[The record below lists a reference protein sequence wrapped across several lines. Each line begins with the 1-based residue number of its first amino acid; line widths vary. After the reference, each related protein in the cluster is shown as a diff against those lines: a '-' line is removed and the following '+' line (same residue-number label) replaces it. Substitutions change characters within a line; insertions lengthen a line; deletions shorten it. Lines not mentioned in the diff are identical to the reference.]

1 MGIYCVARFL
11 SPVEQGY
18 YYTFSSI
25 LGLNI
30 FFELGLTFVIM
41 QFASHEKAGLEW
53 TDAGDLTG
61 NERNLKRLGS
71 LLRFA
76 VRWYGIAAIISLI
89 GISLGGCWFFRTSHH
104 DGANVQWMIPWLSV
118 CLASSISFFLAP
130 IYGILEGCGKIAEMN
145 GLFAKQ
151 AILSSIV
158 FWIALFGGLKL
169 FAVPLLAMIPLLV
182 AGPILFSKYFKAL
195 LTLWRV
201 SAGGEETISWKKEI
215 LPLQWKISLS
225 WASGYFIFQ
234 LAAPV
239 LFRTHGA
246 VLAGQYGMSLK
257 MIESIQSLSQA
268 WTSTKAAT
276 FGTLIAKREFM
287 NLKKLFRATM
297 FGSLG
302 ANILFSLGFLG
313 LIVGLHLMKMPLAA
327 RFLPTSLLSLM
338 CLNAFLN
345 CVIFSIACL
354 LRAEK
359 KEPLFGLSIVAAIL
373 NTLAVMTLGIHYGP
387 IGIIVPLLAVNF
399 FLALPVL
406 FYFWR
411 DFWRRSIQ
419 ISQV

>member
-151 AILSSIV
+151 AISTKTGYDRPRAI
-158 FWIALFGGLKL
+158 
-169 FAVPLLAMIPLLV
+169 
-182 AGPILFSKYFKAL
+182 
-195 LTLWRV
+195 R
-201 SAGGEETISWKKEI
+201 
-215 LPLQWKISLS
+215 
-225 WASGYFIFQ
+225 ASG
-234 LAAPV
+234 
-239 LFRTHGA
+239 
-246 VLAGQYGMSLK
+246 
-257 MIESIQSLSQA
+257 
-268 WTSTKAAT
+268 
-276 FGTLIAKREFM
+276 
-287 NLKKLFRATM
+287 
-297 FGSLG
+297 
-302 ANILFSLGFLG
+302 
-313 LIVGLHLMKMPLAA
+313 
-327 RFLPTSLLSLM
+327 
-338 CLNAFLN
+338 
-345 CVIFSIACL
+345 
-354 LRAEK
+354 
-359 KEPLFGLSIVAAIL
+359 
-373 NTLAVMTLGIHYGP
+373 
-387 IGIIVPLLAVNF
+387 
-399 FLALPVL
+399 
-406 FYFWR
+406 
-411 DFWRRSIQ
+411 
-419 ISQV
+419 